1 LDGEGSDAAISP
13 EGKKA
18 LVLLSGGLDSST
30 VCALAAKENEKIFTL
45 SFDYGQTLRKELE
58 YAEKISRHYGSLEHM
73 IFEIDLTQ
81 IGGSALTDTGLEIPV
96 NRNESDMK
104 NIPVSYVPARNTIF
118 LSIALAWAEVLNA
131 DSIHI
136 GVNAVDYSGYPDC
149 RPEYIEAYQR
159 MADRATRRGV
169 EGFPVEIVTPLLNLS
184 KIEIV
189 RLGLKLGVP
198 YEYTWSCYT
207 GEAEPCGRCD
217 SCLLRARAFDELGVR
232 DPALSS
238 YETS

>member
-1 LDGEGSDAAISP
+1 
-13 EGKKA
+13 
-18 LVLLSGGLDSST
+18 
-30 VCALAAKENEKIFTL
+30 
-45 SFDYGQTLRKELE
+45 
-58 YAEKISRHYGSLEHM
+58 M
-73 IFEIDLTQ
+73 
-81 IGGSALTDTGLEIPV
+81 
-96 NRNESDMK
+96 
-104 NIPVSYVPARNTIF
+104 
-118 LSIALAWAEVLNA
+118 
-131 DSIHI
+131 
-136 GVNAVDYSGYPDC
+136 
-149 RPEYIEAYQR
+149 
-159 MADRATRRGV
+159 
-169 EGFPVEIVTPLLNLS
+169 EIVTPLLNLS